1 MLKTFFKNFAKNPF
15 KTPDKILYITFNF
28 AFGSSI
34 NNMKFEYPQ
43 NPLYH
48 DSHQWNMISC
58 PDNIPEEGVK
68 CNQVLTVEL
77 GDLVELRLVGAEN
90 PENEF
95 RRFMWTYHTFHLHGY
110 NFHVQSRGQEK

>member
-1 MLKTFFKNFAKNPF
+1 MRFLTKNPF
-15 KTPDKILYITFNF
+15 KTPDKILNITFNF

-58 PDNIPEEGVK
+58 PDDIPEEGVK
-68 CNQVLTVEL
+68 CTQVLTVEL

-90 PENEF
+90 PENKISKVHVD
-95 RRFMWTYHTFHLHGY
+95 HTFHLHGY